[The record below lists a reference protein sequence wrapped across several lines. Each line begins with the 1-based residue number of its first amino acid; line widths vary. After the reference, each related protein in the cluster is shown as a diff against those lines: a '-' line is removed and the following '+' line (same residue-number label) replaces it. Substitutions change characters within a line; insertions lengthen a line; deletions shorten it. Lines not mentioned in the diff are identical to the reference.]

1 VEAAAEPRRLKIF
14 DAFRH
19 RDFRLLWTGQVISA
33 IGDAAFYTALG
44 WRAFIL
50 VGSQQLGIVF
60 VCNGIGLLTT
70 LLIGGALADRLP
82 RRTMMIASDL
92 ARCGVIASLALIDA
106 GGGLTFPIL
115 AGLAFLA
122 GLGDGFFFP
131 AFGGIVPLV
140 VESENLPSA
149 NSLIGVSRWGSIL
162 IGPSLAAGLY
172 SAFGSSTVFALDA
185 ASFLVSG
192 ALLALTRPRAV
203 ERESKEGAFRDI
215 ATGIRYVAGIP
226 WLWVTIS
233 LFALILMLQLAPQQV
248 LMPALVRDHFDRGV
262 GSYGLLTTLFGLGTV
277 CGALSF
283 GQWRPRR
290 RRGIVNYCFW
300 LVNSLAIA
308 ALVLSPWYP
317 LAACFAVLRGFC
329 VGFGV
334 AMWET
339 MLQELVPENMLSRVV
354 SLDFFGSFGLMPIG
368 LAFAAAIAAF
378 ASPATIIAGGALV
391 SAALI
396 ATTMTRPWLR
406 AVE

>member
-1 VEAAAEPRRLKIF
+1 VDAAGAQRRLKIF

-19 RDFRLLWTGQVISA
+19 RDFRLLWTGQVVSA

-44 WRAFIL
+44 WRAFTL

-92 ARCGVIASLALIDA
+92 ARCAVIASLALIDA
-106 GGGLTFPIL
+106 GGGLTFPML

-140 VESENLPSA
+140 VESEALPSA

-185 ASFLVSG
+185 VSFVIS
-192 ALLALTRPRAV
+192 AMLLALTRPRTV

-215 ATGIRYVAGIP
+215 VTGIRYVAGIP
-226 WLWVTIS
+226 WLWVTIT
-233 LFALILMLQLAPQQV
+233 LFAVILMLQLAPQQV
-248 LMPALVRDHFDRGV
+248 LMPALVREHFARGV
-262 GSYGLLTTLFGLGTV
+262 GSYGLLTTLFGLGTL
-277 CGALSF
+277 CGTLSF
-283 GQWRPRR
+283 GQWQPRR
-290 RRGIVNYCFW
+290 RRGIVNYWFW
-300 LVNSLAIA
+300 FVNSLSIA

-317 LAACFAVLRGFC
+317 LAACFAVVRGFC

-368 LAFAAAIAAF
+368 LAFAAAVATLASPGAIIAA
-378 ASPATIIAGGALV
+378 GALL

-396 ATTMTRPWLR
+396 GVTMTRPWLR
-406 AVE
+406 AVQ